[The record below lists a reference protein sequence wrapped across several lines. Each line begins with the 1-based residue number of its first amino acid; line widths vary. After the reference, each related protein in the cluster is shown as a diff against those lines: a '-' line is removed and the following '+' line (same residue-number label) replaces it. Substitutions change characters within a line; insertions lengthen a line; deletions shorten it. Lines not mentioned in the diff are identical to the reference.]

1 MKGDSVIITASPED
15 IEQISKLNNFVFA
28 GATLAIKACESTAP
42 PPRGPKDDRKE
53 VSQTAQET
61 KEKFRAILAARYDG
75 NLKLLN
81 LSALA
86 QDAGLLQMG
95 FGTFDGKTS
104 SKLFPALMV
113 VADQL
118 FKSWQEKRDAIVSV
132 SLANNGLSDVSAVTS
147 LAQTFPDIKNLDISS
162 NNFKDLKSISA
173 WRWKF
178 RNLETLVLSSNP
190 IETQVPDFNV
200 EVMKWFPKLQSLNFV
215 QIRTP
220 EEVAATLEAV
230 NTPIPISGPDFRDV
244 SQVGENFIRQFVALY
259 DSDRSAL
266 LSSFYDAQSVHSI
279 AVNMHAPRS
288 REHIGPVPSWDAYT
302 KHSRNL
308 TKLTYPAPR
317 LNRRYKGVQAIQ
329 AVWSELPA
337 TRHPDLAAD
346 AAKYII
352 ECHPLP
358 GLADPSGQSPGGVDG
373 LIITMHGEFAEQN
386 TTTEKA
392 LRSFSRTFILGP
404 GAPGGPPIRVVSD
417 MMALRAWTPL
427 AMPPQT
433 APHPPPP
440 AAPPVTSAEQQQKE
454 AVARQL
460 MEKTGMNME
469 YAVLCLDQTAWELPR
484 AFEAFQQNKVC
495 SNIHQPGKR
504 RRDKLT
510 RHAQDKLPPDAFVTG
525 VTV

>member
-1 MKGDSVIITASPED
+1 MNGDSVIITASPED
-15 IEQISKLNNFVFA
+15 IEQIAKLNNFVFA
-28 GATLAIKACESTAP
+28 GANLSIKACESVA
-42 PPRGPKDDRKE
+42 PPRGPKDDRTE
-53 VSQTAQET
+53 VSRTAQET
-61 KEKFRAILAARYDG
+61 KEKFRAILASRYDP

-86 QDAGLLQMG
+86 QDAGLLEMG
-95 FGTFDGKTS
+95 FGTFDGKTT

-147 LAQTFPDIKNLDISS
+147 LAQTFPDIKNLDLSS
-162 NNFKDLKSISA
+162 NNLKDLKAISA

-200 EVMKWFPKLQSLNFV
+200 EIMKWYPKLQNLNFV
-215 QIRTP
+215 QVRTP
-220 EEVAATLEAV
+220 EEIAAAIEAV

-244 SQVGENFIRQFVALY
+244 SQVGENFIRQFITLY
-259 DSDRSAL
+259 DSDRGAL
-266 LSSFYDAQSVHSI
+266 LSNFYDAESVHSL

-288 REHIGPVPSWDAYT
+288 REHIAPVPSWDAYT

-308 TKLTYPAPR
+308 TKLTYAGPR
-317 LNRRYKGVQAIQ
+317 LNRRYKGAQAIQ

-337 TRHPDLAAD
+337 TRHPDLGTE

-358 GLADPSGQSPGGVDG
+358 GLADPLKQNPGGVDG

-386 TTTEKA
+386 ASTENA

-417 MMALRAWTPL
+417 MLALRAWTPL
-427 AMPPQT
+427 AMPTQT
-433 APHPPPP
+433 ATQSPPQ
-440 AAPPVTSAEQQQKE
+440 AAPPVISAEQQQKE
-454 AVARQL
+454 DIARQL
-460 MEKTGMNME
+460 MEKTGMTMD
-469 YAVLCLDQTAWELPR
+469 YAVLCLEQTAWELPR
-484 AFEAFQQNKVC
+484 AFEAFQQTKVC
-495 SNIHQPGKR
+495 VQTSTQ
-504 RRDKLT
+504 
-510 RHAQDKLPPDAFVTG
+510 
-525 VTV
+525 

>member
-15 IEQISKLNNFVFA
+15 IEQIAKLNNFVFA
-28 GATLAIKACESTAP
+28 GSTLTIKACESIS
-42 PPRGPKDDRKE
+42 PPRGPKEDRKQ

-61 KEKFRAILAARYDG
+61 KEKFRGILAARYDG

-86 QDAGLLQMG
+86 QDAALLEMG
-95 FGTFDGKTS
+95 FGTFDGKTT

-147 LAQTFPDIKNLDISS
+147 LAQTFPDIKNLDLSS

-200 EVMKWFPKLQSLNFV
+200 EVMKWFPKLQSLNYV
-215 QIRTP
+215 QVRTP
-220 EEVAATLEAV
+220 DEVAATLEAV

-259 DSDRSAL
+259 DSDRGAL
-266 LSSFYDAQSVHSI
+266 LSAFYDAESVHSL

-288 REHIGPVPSWDAYT
+288 REHTTPVPSWDTYT

-308 TKLTYPAPR
+308 TKLTYAGPR
-317 LNRRYKGVQAIQ
+317 LNRRYKGIQAIQ

-337 TRHPDLAAD
+337 TRHPDLATE
-346 AAKYII
+346 AAKYMI

-358 GLADPSGQSPGGVDG
+358 GLADPSGQNPGGVDG
-373 LIITMHGEFAEQN
+373 LIITMHGEFEEQN
-386 TTTEKA
+386 TKTEKA
-392 LRSFSRTFILGP
+392 LRSFSRTFVLGP
-404 GAPGGPPIRVVSD
+404 GAPGGPPIRVVCD

-427 AMPPQT
+427 AMPSQP
-433 APHPPPP
+433 APVASQAVPT
-440 AAPPVTSAEQQQKE
+440 TSAEQQQKE

-460 MEKTGMNME
+460 MEKTGMTME

-484 AFEAFQQNKVC
+484 AFEAFQQNKV
-495 SNIHQPGKR
+495 R
-504 RRDKLT
+504 T
-510 RHAQDKLPPDAFVTG
+510 
-525 VTV
+525 